1 MVISQFFDSLKVG
14 FLFSY
19 VAPLLFVLLVTLFKE
34 AIDDIY
40 RFKQDKMTNEQEFT
54 KLILGK
60 NKLIEKK
67 LIKSQDIQIG
77 DMIEINQN
85 ERIPADMVIFKTFDE
100 SGTVFI
106 RTDQLDGETDWKL
119 RKAPSLSQSLPTLE
133 SLFELKGNLEY
144 DAPSKMIYEFTGVLN
159 IINNNENFDFSNIND
174 KKPRSYSE
182 HSKSNFG
189 NNLPDYRKEALSLE
203 NTMWASTILASKKAI
218 GIIIYTGKENRFQM
232 NSSSPKTKKGALDE
246 ELNRLSKILFVIMV
260 LSAFIITML
269 KGFRTNP
276 LSMLFDFFR
285 FVVLLCAIIPIS
297 LAVNLDI
304 SKTVNSQNISRDE
317 RIPETIARNSTIPEE
332 LGRIEYIFSD
342 KTGTLTKN
350 EMLFKKLAMEND
362 IFSTHSFPD
371 LKLILED
378 ECKKFDA
385 PAMDLIN
392 INKGNCNNDFDVK
405 NSLNSIEDSY
415 SSSFAD
421 THFDKEFSNSRVKI
435 NLNNNKIIRRNRN
448 KVIRDTI
455 SAMALCNNVTPILEE
470 EEYNNNENNDNLH
483 YIPNI
488 EKEKELILDMEN
500 YNENISRNNQFEKVL
515 KLEVDDKDNLFARPK
530 NINKLSY
537 QASSPDEV
545 ALVKIAEEL
554 NLTLVHRTDREIK
567 IKNSNNVIEEY
578 EILANFPFSSD
589 TKRMGILLRNKKYG
603 HILFYLKGA
612 ESIMEQ
618 FVKNEYKGYIREN
631 AENLAVIGLR
641 TLVLTQ
647 KIISED
653 FYENWK
659 LEYDEART
667 SLDDRK
673 GKITDVM
680 SKLENNMDFLAVTGV
695 EDLLQDEVCI
705 TIESLRNA
713 GIKVWMLTGDKVETA
728 TCISISAGLKNKAD
742 RLYFIKDKAKEKDY
756 VLNELNKIELNITQ
770 TVLVIDGDCLEVAL
784 NYHEKEFFEI
794 SMKVY
799 FYLFLIKY

>member
-40 RFKQDKMTNEQEFT
+40 RFKQDKMTNEQEFS
-54 KLILGK
+54 KLVLGR
-60 NKLIEKK
+60 NKMIERK
-67 LIKSQDIQIG
+67 LTKSQDIQIG

-85 ERIPADMVIFKTFDE
+85 ERIPADMVILKTFDE

-119 RKAPSLSQSLPTLE
+119 RKAPGLTQSVPTLE
-133 SLFELKGNLEY
+133 SLFELKGDIEY
-144 DAPSKMIYEFTGVLN
+144 DAPSRMIYEFTGVLN
-159 IINNNENFDFSNIND
+159 VINNNENFDFSTSKD
-174 KKPRSYSE
+174 KNCKSYTNNA
-182 HSKSNFG
+182 NFG
-189 NNLPDYRKEALSLE
+189 NSLNEFKKEALSLE
-203 NTMWASTILASKKAI
+203 NTMWASTILASKKAV

-246 ELNRLSKILFVIMV
+246 ELNRLSKILFIIML
-260 LSAFIITML
+260 LSALIVTLL
-269 KGFRTNP
+269 KGFRQNP
-276 LSMLFDFFR
+276 LSMLLDFFR

-304 SKTVNSQNISRDE
+304 SKTVNSRNISNDE
-317 RIPETIARNSTIPEE
+317 IIPETIARNSTIPEE

-362 IFSTHSFPD
+362 IFGIESFSD
-371 LKLILED
+371 LKLIISD

-392 INKGNCNNDFDVK
+392 INKNFNNSDYEK
-405 NSLNSIEDSY
+405 KSSLNSINDSY
-415 SSSFAD
+415 NSSF
-421 THFDKEFSNSRVKI
+421 TESHLSLENPINTVKV
-435 NLNNNKIIRRNRN
+435 NFNNNKIIRRNRN
-448 KVIRDTI
+448 KIVRDTI
-455 SAMALCNNVTPILEE
+455 SAMALCNNVTPIFEE
-470 EEYNNNENNDNLH
+470 EESNNNENIDNIL
-483 YIPNI
+483 PTLNKQ
-488 EKEKELILDMEN
+488 KETEVILDLEN
-500 YNENISRNNQFEKVL
+500 YNENIIQKN
-515 KLEVDDKDNLFARPK
+515 KLENILKSEVEDEDHLLDKLK
-530 NINKLSY
+530 GINKLSY

-554 NLTLVHRTDREIK
+554 NLTLVYRTDKEMK
-567 IKNSNNVIEEY
+567 IRNSNNVIEEY
-578 EILANFPFSSD
+578 EVLANFPFTSD

-612 ESIMEQ
+612 ESIMEH
-618 FVKNEYKGYIREN
+618 FVKQEYKGYIREN

-653 FYENWK
+653 FYENWRQ
-659 LEYDEART
+659 EYDEART
-667 SLDDRK
+667 SLDNRK
-673 GKITDVM
+673 DKIMKVM

-695 EDLLQDEVCI
+695 EDLLQDEVCN

-713 GIKVWMLTGDKVETA
+713 GVKVWMLTGDKVETA
-728 TCISISAGLKNKAD
+728 TCISISAGIKNKAD
-742 RLYFIKDKAKEKDY
+742 RLYFIKEKAKEKDY
-756 VLNELNKIELNITQ
+756 VLNELNKIEFNISQ

-799 FYLFLIKY
+799 FHLYIYK